1 MKEWKIVIGSPGKII
16 VGNIKVESNMV
27 DARTHSVLNR
37 RTTSRSSD
45 SELNLT
51 GFMRL
56 TDAAISEHNNRE
68 YQETRKYKEYLFKKD
83 DIFFVYDENQPKII
97 AIQDSPVEEAAP
109 SNELVKKKSHYLEL
123 TTKTSG
129 NSYYLI
135 EGLYKGFL
143 RSFEDSDFIQLSN
156 STIIEFIKR
165 EDGFLKLKY
174 DKKSLLSVSTNKIE
188 AVSEIENPG

>member
-68 YQETRKYKEYLFKKD
+68 
-83 DIFFVYDENQPKII
+83 
-97 AIQDSPVEEAAP
+97 
-109 SNELVKKKSHYLEL
+109 
-123 TTKTSG
+123 
-129 NSYYLI
+129 
-135 EGLYKGFL
+135 
-143 RSFEDSDFIQLSN
+143 
-156 STIIEFIKR
+156 
-165 EDGFLKLKY
+165 
-174 DKKSLLSVSTNKIE
+174 
-188 AVSEIENPG
+188 